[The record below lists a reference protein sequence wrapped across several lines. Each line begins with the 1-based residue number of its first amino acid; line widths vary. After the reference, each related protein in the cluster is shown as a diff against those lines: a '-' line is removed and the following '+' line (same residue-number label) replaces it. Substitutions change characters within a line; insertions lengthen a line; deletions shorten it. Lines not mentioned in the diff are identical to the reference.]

1 MAGAPMFMAHLGGPA
16 SVFKRTVDA
25 YREAARNSG
34 FDPVELPVATAGF
47 FYAAESSQQALKDMY
62 PHINEGMK
70 KTNGAGFPKQHFAQG
85 VDPHNIMNIGSPQQ
99 IIEKI
104 LYQHEMFNHQR
115 YIAQI
120 DFGGMPFKNVMKNVE
135 IIGTEI
141 LPAIRKYTKNR
152 RHKIMKIVGLS
163 GSKVGSKTRTAMDY
177 TMKAIADNYPDIEIT
192 LLDLADYD
200 IQFSDGRNYL
210 EYEGDTGLVTKTLM
224 EADAIIIGTPVFQ
237 ASIPATLKNI
247 FDLLPQNAFRDKV
260 VSIIVTAGSS
270 KHYLIA
276 EQQLK
281 PILAYMKAQIV
292 QTYVFIEEKDFQ
304 RKEIIDDD
312 VLFRIERL
320 VEDTIVLTETYT
332 EIRAKK
338 EAQYDF

>member
-1 MAGAPMFMAHLGGPA
+1 
-16 SVFKRTVDA
+16 
-25 YREAARNSG
+25 
-34 FDPVELPVATAGF
+34 
-47 FYAAESSQQALKDMY
+47 
-62 PHINEGMK
+62 
-70 KTNGAGFPKQHFAQG
+70 
-85 VDPHNIMNIGSPQQ
+85 
-99 IIEKI
+99 
-104 LYQHEMFNHQR
+104 
-115 YIAQI
+115 
-120 DFGGMPFKNVMKNVE
+120 
-135 IIGTEI
+135 
-141 LPAIRKYTKNR
+141 
-152 RHKIMKIVGLS
+152 MKIVGLS

-177 TMKAIADNYPDIEIT
+177 TMKAITDNYPEVEIT

-210 EYEGDTGLVTKTLM
+210 EYEGDTGYVTKTLM

-260 VSIIVTAGSS
+260 VSIVVTAGSS

-292 QTYVFIEEKDFQ
+292 QTYVFIEEKDFY
-304 RKEIIDDD
+304 RKEITDDD

-320 VEDTIVLTETYT
+320 VEDTIVLTETFT
-332 EIRAKK
+332 EIREKK
-338 EAQYDF
+338 EAMYDF